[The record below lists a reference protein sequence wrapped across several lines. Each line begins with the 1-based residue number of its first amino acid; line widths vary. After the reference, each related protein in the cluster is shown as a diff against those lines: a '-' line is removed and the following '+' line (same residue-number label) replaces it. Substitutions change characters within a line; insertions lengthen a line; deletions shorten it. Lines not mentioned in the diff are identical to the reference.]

1 MDKSFWSQRKK
12 FLMFEPDLEP
22 KTLDAWSQ
30 SRIPKFEFRL
40 YSPALA
46 YCSLRYKNVF
56 AKRNLFFVL

>member
-1 MDKSFWSQRKK
+1 
-12 FLMFEPDLEP
+12 MFEPDLEP

-46 YCSLRYKNVF
+46 YCNLRYKNVF